1 MKKKIFRE
9 YLLPINIIILIAGA
23 FLITMGTIWIWFNNL
38 ELDGFTD
45 LVHLIG
51 GYNYWLFA
59 FGILL
64 LGIAVWYIF
73 DFYRKRK
80 FVLEELKTDKRSE
93 FIKKHLEVEEAVK
106 YLPSKYRK
114 MLEEK
119 KKELKI
125 K

>member
-1 MKKKIFRE
+1 LKRKIFRE
-9 YLLPINIIILIAGA
+9 YLLPINIIILIVGA
-23 FLITMGTIWIWFNNL
+23 FLITMGIIWIWFNSL
-38 ELDGFTD
+38 KLDGFTD
-45 LVHLIG
+45 LIYLIG
-51 GYNYWLFA
+51 GYNYWLF
-59 FGILL
+59 GIGVLL
-64 LGIAVWYIF
+64 LGIAIWYIF

-93 FIKKHLEVEEAVK
+93 FIKKHLEVEEAAK